1 MKVEITYNEIQYFTK
16 VVEVEMTKKQY
27 KKYMQM
33 TKFELE
39 REFDL
44 MSATTVE
51 NWVGNE
57 IDGVHLEI
65 IN

>member
-16 VVEVEMTKKQY
+16 VIEVEMTKKEY
-27 KKYMQM
+27 KKYIQM

-44 MSATTVE
+44 MSATTIE
-51 NWVGNE
+51 NWVGND

-65 IN
+65 IK

>member
-16 VVEVEMTKKQY
+16 VVEVEMTKKEY

>member
-1 MKVEITYNEIQYFTK
+1 MKVEITYKEIQYFTK
-16 VVEVEMTKKQY
+16 VIEVEMTKEEY

-51 NWVGNE
+51 NWVGND

-65 IN
+65 IK